1 MSRPSGQFCPALGPT
16 AHGTARKC
24 RLEGMDNLVVLE
36 IFFSSLVGLA
46 ALGALGV
53 GIKVV
58 TSLFKDN
65 R

>member
-1 MSRPSGQFCPALGPT
+1 
-16 AHGTARKC
+16 
-24 RLEGMDNLVVLE
+24 MDNLVVLE
-36 IFFSSLVGLA
+36 IFFSSLVGIA

>member
-1 MSRPSGQFCPALGPT
+1 M
-16 AHGTARKC
+16 
-24 RLEGMDNLVVLE
+24 ENLVALE
-36 IFFSSLVGLA
+36 IVFTSLVGVV

-58 TSLFKDN
+58 TALFKDN

>member
-1 MSRPSGQFCPALGPT
+1 M
-16 AHGTARKC
+16 
-24 RLEGMDNLVVLE
+24 ENLVALE

-53 GIKVV
+53 GVKVV
-58 TSLFKDN
+58 TALFKDN

>member
-1 MSRPSGQFCPALGPT
+1 M
-16 AHGTARKC
+16 
-24 RLEGMDNLVVLE
+24 ENLVALE
-36 IFFSSLVGLA
+36 IVFSSLVGVA

-58 TSLFKDN
+58 TALFKDN

>member
-1 MSRPSGQFCPALGPT
+1 
-16 AHGTARKC
+16 
-24 RLEGMDNLVVLE
+24 MDDLLVLE
-36 IFFSSLVGLA
+36 IFFASLVGLA

-58 TSLFKDN
+58 VALFKDN

>member
-1 MSRPSGQFCPALGPT
+1 M
-16 AHGTARKC
+16 
-24 RLEGMDNLVVLE
+24 ENLVALE
-36 IFFSSLVGLA
+36 IVFTSLVGVA

-58 TSLFKDN
+58 TALFKDN

>member
-1 MSRPSGQFCPALGPT
+1 M
-16 AHGTARKC
+16 
-24 RLEGMDNLVVLE
+24 ENLVALE
-36 IFFSSLVGLA
+36 IVFSSLVGLA

-58 TSLFKDN
+58 TALFKDN